1 VSKRPGLPRRK
12 EGCNSRSAN
21 DNTIMDI
28 KGAQE
33 LARLLNERH
42 GAIPDAAPAA
52 ALEAADAVP
61 IFHWLG
67 IEPPPSKEKKIS

>member
-1 VSKRPGLPRRK
+1 
-12 EGCNSRSAN
+12 
-21 DNTIMDI
+21 MDI

-42 GAIPDAAPAA
+42 GAVPDAAPAA
-52 ALEAADAVP
+52 ALEATDAVP